1 MKQSDTIAQIEQ
13 LTKTYKETNVLEN
26 ITLKLQKGKI
36 YGLIGMNGAG
46 KTTLMKCM
54 LNLSTPTEGTITLF
68 NGNDALKRIGMMI
81 EAPAFF
87 EQMSAKQNLEYYL
100 KLKGIPN
107 KGRIDEVLK
116 LVGLE
121 NVNNKQTKDF
131 SLGMKQRLGIAIA
144 LLSKPE
150 LLILDEPI
158 NGLDPKGV
166 VAIRNL
172 FKNLVDEQGMTILLS
187 SHNLPELYQTAS
199 DYLFIHQGKLI
210 KQLTL
215 TELEESC
222 RQYIAIECEN
232 PAQAITILEQHF
244 QFTNYKLMPTG
255 QIRLFEGTAQLA
267 DISTTIV
274 QQGVRLTRFSLEGE
288 TLENYFLSLVGGE
301 QNA

>member
-1 MKQSDTIAQIEQ
+1 MKQSDTIVQIEQ

>member
-1 MKQSDTIAQIEQ
+1 MKQSDTIVQIEQ

-36 YGLIGMNGAG
+36 YGLVGMNGAG